1 MPFYQDIS
9 AATLG
14 YITGNLKGAKKAY
27 AASRAFSSFK
37 NNNAT
42 SKPTT
47 MAVKRKRGRRTAQGR
62 FPKRRKTTNRPVHKR
77 QTRIIQ
83 MGRKKSFS
91 DFRSIKPDI
100 SHTTTDGTRSVKFTV
115 ILKNKMPKHDS
126 GNWNYSQTHSF
137 LSTGPSGTQAVSDA
151 FSVGNIDQFIAS
163 TGAGYSTFQ
172 NFTAIQQLNPYLTNT
187 GSVYLT
193 PQTTPLTDRFL
204 VKNITMKTTFAS
216 YADIDQTGWI
226 YYLTPRVHCTST
238 PLTAWTNTGGQLSA
252 GRAAMTFP
260 PAGSTVGT
268 SGSTLPTYP
277 YETPIRSS
285 TFHKLWKILK
295 VVKVQLASGSHQII
309 NATFRINKIFKN
321 DHTATDLAEGSR
333 YMPGLTIFVMPVWL
347 GQVVLDRTVA
357 GTPIPTWGI
366 TRVGCITVN
375 EYTCSSVS
383 GNAGRLSLAIETS
396 NIPTNAAVANLQQIN
411 EDTGALDVETLNA

>member
-1 MPFYQDIS
+1 MS

-27 AASRAFSSFK
+27 AASKAFSSFK

-47 MAVKRKRGRRTAQGR
+47 MAVKRKRGKRTAQGR
-62 FPKRRKTTNRPVHKR
+62 FPKRRKTTKRPIQGKR
-77 QTRIIQ
+77 LIR
-83 MGRKKSFS
+83 MGRKPNFAVGWKAP
-91 DFRSIKPDI
+91 RQDI

-115 ILKNKMPKHDS
+115 VLKNKMPKHDS

-151 FSVGNIDQFIAS
+151 FCVGNIDQFVAS
-163 TGAGYSTFQ
+163 TGAGYTVFQ

-193 PQTTPLTDRFL
+193 PQTIPLTDRFL

-309 NATFRINKIFKN
+309 NATFRVNKIYKH
-321 DHTATDLAEGSR
+321 DHSATDLTEGSR
-333 YMPGLTIFVMPVWL
+333 YMPGMTIFVMPVWL

-357 GTPIPTWGI
+357 ITPIPTWGI

-383 GNAGRLSLAIETS
+383 GNAGRLSLAIETT
-396 NIPTNAAVANLQQIN
+396 NIPTNATAANLQQIN
-411 EDTGALDVETLNA
+411 EDTGAVDAETLNA